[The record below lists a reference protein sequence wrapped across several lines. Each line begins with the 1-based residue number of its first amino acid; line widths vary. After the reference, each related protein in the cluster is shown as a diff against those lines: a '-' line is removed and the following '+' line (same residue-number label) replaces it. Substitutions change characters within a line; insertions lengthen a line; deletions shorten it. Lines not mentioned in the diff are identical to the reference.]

1 MIENDGGIVGVQPL
15 QNKTDH
21 LQNTCKRKNLGG
33 RTLTLPSR
41 ECRERGGAENSDGYW
56 KRQGNLGWH
65 NNDTNSSHIDVSSA
79 KKMDIIASLILMMS
93 VIPTIKF
100 SFWETLIRHKMVAQY
115 TTIKTTLHKKQ
126 ECQAVADKP
135 ARRESMPKIAQVRR
149 ENKLQFHRFLV
160 QSDFV
165 HFLDI
170 KQIPLSI
177 HSAGAALSI
186 VRANPFVPPPTGR
199 ATRSVDSCAKELSLN
214 STEWFNDSA
223 NSRNIDTACQVYY
236 CAKRWYPHVP
246 VHGWGLY
253 HVLVQC
259 VLFPQRSYSFCSD
272 PSKKSSAEYWIVAE
286 TNRTEHSAKSLSRT
300 ELNLSSVEHPTVNGQ
315 CSS

>member
-1 MIENDGGIVGVQPL
+1 MGFS
-15 QNKTDH
+15 
-21 LQNTCKRKNLGG
+21 
-33 RTLTLPSR
+33 PSR
-41 ECRERGGAENSDGYW
+41 TKPTTSKIPVKEKTLGVELWPCPAEDAGREGAENSDGYW
-56 KRQGNLGWH
+56 KRQGNLGRH

-79 KKMDIIASLILMMS
+79 KNMDIIASLILMMS

-100 SFWETLIRHKMVAQY
+100 SYWETLIRHKMVAQY

-126 ECQAVADKP
+126 ECPAVADKP

-149 ENKLQFHRFLV
+149 ENKLQFYRFLV

-165 HFLDI
+165 HYLDI

-186 VRANPFVPPPTGR
+186 VRANPFVPPPIGR
-199 ATRSVDSCAKELSLN
+199 ATRSVDSWAKELSLN
-214 STEWFNDSA
+214 NKEWFNDSA
-223 NSRNIDTACQVYY
+223 NIDTACQVYY

-259 VLFPQRSYSFCSD
+259 VLFPQRSYSFSSD